1 VKWNSAEKW
10 KCREESLKL
19 NPEGSLIAKG
29 QLALASIL
37 APLRERERDVRT
49 GERDFVEEARNTNH
63 FLSFLDR
70 PTTLIIPRHPLVAD
84 EKELKSRIT
93 TFISDQTF

>member
-1 VKWNSAEKW
+1 VLKVVVKWNSAEKW
-10 KCREESLKL
+10 SVEKSLKL

-37 APLRERERDVRT
+37 APLRERDIRT

-63 FLSFLDR
+63 FLF
-70 PTTLIIPRHPLVAD
+70 P
-84 EKELKSRIT
+84 
-93 TFISDQTF
+93 